1 MLVAIV
7 TSSIALMLQAGLK
20 PPRPPVPVAVGEEV
34 AGRWRRAP
42 RVIYPPVALSSGV
55 QGWADIRCSLATDGS
70 LSDCRVLQESQ
81 PDYGFGDAGL
91 EAMMAAQLAPGIQT
105 PFVRQRI
112 HFRLG
117 D

>member
-20 PPRPPVPVAVGEEV
+20 PPRPPVPVAVGEAV
-34 AGRWRRAP
+34 AGRWRRA
-42 RVIYPPVALSSGV
+42 GV

-117 D
+117 E